1 MLDELCLSK
10 KLISILDNLVHYYFR
25 KDVPIIRFLML
36 T

>member
-10 KLISILDNLVHYYFR
+10 KLISILDKIVHYYFR
-25 KDVPIIRFLML
+25 KGVLIIRFLIL